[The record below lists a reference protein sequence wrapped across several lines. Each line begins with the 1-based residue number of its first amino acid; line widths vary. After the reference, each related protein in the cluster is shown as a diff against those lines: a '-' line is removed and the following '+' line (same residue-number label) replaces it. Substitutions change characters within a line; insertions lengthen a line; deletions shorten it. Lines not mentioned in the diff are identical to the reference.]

1 MAFGEDEF
9 AGVGVRPPMHT
20 EDLLL
25 SGIWVVALQNFA
37 QKHSKSDMLFL
48 ILYCLIEPFGSA
60 CAAVLRTLY
69 LCVWV
74 IFSTGGLVVL
84 SEVMFFIFWGKEIYF
99 QFYVIMQNFL
109 YQLSFFCLH
118 LLGVLFFV
126 CFVCFLQCCISQS
139 MLGAKCSLCV
149 MFCGQ
154 LFYSEL
160 KGGWEGG
167 KGVCMALS
175 LSVYCTFLSFDI
187 SIAKPIVFFKLHFDF
202 DISNISYI
210 ITVFSFQCNAFL
222 RHSHPPT

>member
-1 MAFGEDEF
+1 M
-9 AGVGVRPPMHT
+9 
-20 EDLLL
+20 
-25 SGIWVVALQNFA
+25 ALQNFA

-48 ILYCLIEPFGSA
+48 ILYCLMEPFGSA
-60 CAAVLRTLY
+60 CAAVLCTLY

-84 SEVMFFIFWGKEIYF
+84 SEVIFFIFWGKKYF

-109 YQLSFFCLH
+109 YRMSFFFCLPSF
-118 LLGVLFFV
+118 GGFIFCFFWLFFAMLHLPKHAGSKV
-126 CFVCFLQCCISQS
+126 LIMRHVLWATFLQW
-139 MLGAKCSLCV
+139 AKS
-149 MFCGQ
+149 
-154 LFYSEL
+154 
-160 KGGWEGG
+160 GWEGG

-222 RHSHPPT
+222 RHSHPPTWRQAQVKIGHDRR